1 MNLKVIGYK
10 TKQFLV
16 SKRLVENLEV
26 AKPCMN
32 RLKLTVNKYNFVIKI
47 SLNLISTEKI
57 LVFIFSTSLD
67 NPTI

>member
-26 AKPCMN
+26 AKPCMS

-47 SLNLISTEKI
+47 SLNLIYQHREDIS
-57 LVFIFSTSLD
+57 VHFQHIFR
-67 NPTI
+67 

>member
-47 SLNLISTEKI
+47 SLNLIYQYREDI
-57 LVFIFSTSLD
+57 RVHFQHIFR
-67 NPTI
+67 

>member
-47 SLNLISTEKI
+47 SLNLIYQYREDSS
-57 LVFIFSTSLD
+57 VHFQHIFR
-67 NPTI
+67 

>member
-16 SKRLVENLEV
+16 SKRLVENLEF

-32 RLKLTVNKYNFVIKI
+32 RLRLTVNKYNFVIKI
-47 SLNLISTEKI
+47 SLNLIYQYREDIS
-57 LVFIFSTSLD
+57 VHFQHIFR
-67 NPTI
+67 

>member
-10 TKQFLV
+10 TKQILV
-16 SKRLVENLEV
+16 SKRLVENLEA

-47 SLNLISTEKI
+47 SLNLIYQYREDIS
-57 LVFIFSTSLD
+57 VHFQHIFR
-67 NPTI
+67 

>member
-47 SLNLISTEKI
+47 SLNLIYQYREDI
-57 LVFIFSTSLD
+57 IVHFQHIFR
-67 NPTI
+67 

>member
-1 MNLKVIGYK
+1 MNPKVIGYK

-47 SLNLISTEKI
+47 SLNLIYQYREDI
-57 LVFIFSTSLD
+57 RVHFQHIFR
-67 NPTI
+67 

>member
-16 SKRLVENLEV
+16 SKLLVENLEV

-32 RLKLTVNKYNFVIKI
+32 RLKLTANKYNFVIKI
-47 SLNLISTEKI
+47 SLNLIYQYREDI
-57 LVFIFSTSLD
+57 NVHFQHIFR
-67 NPTI
+67 

>member
-16 SKRLVENLEV
+16 SKRLVENLEI

-47 SLNLISTEKI
+47 SLNLIYQYREDIS
-57 LVFIFSTSLD
+57 VHFQNIFR
-67 NPTI
+67 